1 MLNLLQLSERILRGK
16 DPLQEMRDINST
28 GETLAKSDFPS
39 KLQGRYGQPSAG
51 VPRAEL
57 NLMLKEELVRNGI
70 PLHEGWRLHD
80 IEETAT
86 GVVATSVDGQRVEGS
101 FLVGCDGLRGTSRE
115 LLLKRKGLSQ
125 GPATFT
131 GLTQVVQ
138 PFRSSPRCQC

>member
-1 MLNLLQLSERILRGK
+1 MSEEILRGK
-16 DPLQEMRDINST
+16 EPVQELRDMTST
-28 GETLAKSDFPS
+28 GETLAKTDFPS
-39 KLQGRYGQPSAG
+39 TFLARYGQPSVG

-57 NLMLKEELVRNGI
+57 NLMLKEELVRKGI
-70 PLHEGWRLHD
+70 QLHEGWRLQD

-86 GVVATSVDGQRVEGS
+86 GVIATSVDGQRVEGS

-125 GPATFT
+125 GPAAFT

-138 PFRSSPRCQC
+138 PFHSSLRCQC